1 MTVDTITLPE
11 PHVRALEAGEIDAV
25 SGGIAPF
32 FAGYLVGVAATGVG
46 IALVHAVGS
55 LWDWLFD

>member
-1 MTVDTITLPE
+1 MTTETFASTDAAI
-11 PHVRALEAGEIDAV
+11 RALDAGEIDVVA
-25 SGGIAPF
+25 GGLAPF

>member
-1 MTVDTITLPE
+1 MTQTNPSAGDGTLRSLTDAE
-11 PHVRALEAGEIDAV
+11 MDVVAG
-25 SGGIAPF
+25 GLAPF

-46 IALVHAVGS
+46 IALVHAAGS